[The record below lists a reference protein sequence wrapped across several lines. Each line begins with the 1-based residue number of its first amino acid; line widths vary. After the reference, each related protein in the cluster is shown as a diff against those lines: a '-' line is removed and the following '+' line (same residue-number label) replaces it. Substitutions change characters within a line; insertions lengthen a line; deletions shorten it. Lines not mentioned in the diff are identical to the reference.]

1 MDFITLSL
9 DDIKREQDELD
20 YTLMCFM
27 KAYSLPKTTE
37 TFNKL
42 KKHSDQYVIKQM
54 NKQKTI
60 NEREKV
66 IAYKDSRKTSYY
78 SSAAAT
84 SYSESF
90 TRKEINLSYFDA
102 LVGPRG
108 SAYDKSM
115 FHFFSTMML
124 RNSLLDYY
132 KKHISVADPSLFNAK
147 YTMDK
152 AEETTRNLDAQYWTI
167 NILEGKKTIPYVDV
181 DDKTVQSYYWYY
193 RTYLKPTWGTDVYD
207 KGIALQDI
215 AGKRVMVLDAEELP
229 YTGPLGGNSK
239 LYLIK
244 VGYSLIPIDGSCNFW
259 GTNYT
264 EQEKIDI
271 ANSTAHNKDLYLMT
285 TDLTDGTTM
294 SATGKDDEWAERTL
308 KSRLKRTMLKTMK
321 IL

>member
-1 MDFITLSL
+1 MDLITLSL
-9 DDIKREQDELD
+9 DEIKREQDDLD
-20 YTLMCFM
+20 YTLQCFM
-27 KAYSLPKTTE
+27 KSYSLPKTTD

-42 KKHSDQYVIKQM
+42 KKYSDDFVIRQM
-54 NKQKTI
+54 NTYKTI
-60 NEREKV
+60 NEREKT
-66 IAYKDSRKTSYY
+66 IAYKEKRNTSYY
-78 SSAAAT
+78 SNAAAIN
-84 SYSESF
+84 YAEAF
-90 TRKEINLSYFDA
+90 TRKELNLKYFDA

-108 SAYDKSM
+108 SSYDRSM
-115 FHFFSTMML
+115 FHFFSTVIL

-132 KKHISVADPSLFNAK
+132 KKHISVADPALFNAK

-152 AEETTRNLDAQYWTI
+152 AEETTRELDSQCWSVDVI
-167 NILEGKKTIPYVDV
+167 EDKMTIPYVSV
-181 DDKTVQSYYWYY
+181 DEKTLQSYYWYY
-193 RTYLKPTWGTDVYD
+193 KAYVKPTWGADVYD

-215 AGKRVMVLDAEELP
+215 AGKRVMVLDAEEIP

-259 GTNYT
+259 GKSLT

-271 ANSTAHNKDLYLMT
+271 AQSTAHNKDLYLMT
-285 TDLTDGTTM
+285 TELTDGTTM